1 MEQPRKRLWHHEVSD
16 VAIRSDQKQIN
27 CAATHSSPKSGPNA
41 PQDPLAGSCPGD
53 GLCNG
58 TGGNASC
65 SGCPTLNNGGN
76 DTPEAP
82 ADGSDSGGL
91 RCFNCHTA
99 TTPLWRRDEEGNN
112 ICNACG
118 LYYKLHGT
126 HRPMGM
132 RKTVIKRR
140 KRMIGPNGV
149 PARTKTE
156 NGRAAGDMQRERRD
170 REAAIALIEVGMS
183 PWNSS
188 ESVKAHSLPR
198 SPAITAKHDEALPQR
213 HSDYSPPFAGERE
226 LYARAPVHAS
236 GPPKQYVELE
246 MLRDELYHER
256 ERLDQLLER
265 TEAVLRDSRRI
276 PVLVPPLRQMPAG
289 GTVASP
295 YAFHGPTAGVEQS
308 HAPPDDI
315 ILPPVYGT

>member
-1 MEQPRKRLWHHEVSD
+1 
-16 VAIRSDQKQIN
+16 
-27 CAATHSSPKSGPNA
+27 
-41 PQDPLAGSCPGD
+41 
-53 GLCNG
+53 
-58 TGGNASC
+58 
-65 SGCPTLNNGGN
+65 
-76 DTPEAP
+76 
-82 ADGSDSGGL
+82 
-91 RCFNCHTA
+91 
-99 TTPLWRRDEEGNN
+99 
-112 ICNACG
+112 
-118 LYYKLHGT
+118 
-126 HRPMGM
+126 MGM

-140 KRMIGPNGV
+140 KRMFGPNGA
-149 PARTKTE
+149 PARAKSE
-156 NGRAAGDMQRERRD
+156 NGRAGGDLPRERRD

-198 SPAITAKHDEALPQR
+198 SPAIAAKHDETLPQR
-213 HSDYSPPFAGERE
+213 HADYSSPFAGERK
-226 LYARAPVHAS
+226 LYARAPVHSS

-276 PVLVPPLRQMPAG
+276 PVPVPPLRQMPPG

-295 YAFHGPTAGVEQS
+295 YAFHGPTAASVEQS